1 MPKLK
6 DRQYEINRL
15 LHAYDEADDKFI
27 DTTEM
32 LINFASEA
40 YETFKGSEISK
51 KRKMLNFVFQ
61 NLKLNGQKLEFIL
74 RFPFDIF
81 QKTTTRIEWRT
92 GWDSNPRYG
101 RPYAGFQDRFLKP
114 LGHLS
119 KRINIRTLIIFQV
132 DKSQKIQITLHV

>member
-1 MPKLK
+1 VPKLK

-40 YETFKGSEISK
+40 YETFKGSETSK

-61 NLKLNGQKLEFIL
+61 NLKLNGQKLEFTL

-81 QKTTTRIEWRT
+81 QKTTTRIEWRGVVDDFIT
-92 GWDSNPRYG
+92 Q
-101 RPYAGFQDRFLKP
+101 PYMK
-114 LGHLS
+114 
-119 KRINIRTLIIFQV
+119 ILIIQTPV
-132 DKSQKIQITLHV
+132 YQLY